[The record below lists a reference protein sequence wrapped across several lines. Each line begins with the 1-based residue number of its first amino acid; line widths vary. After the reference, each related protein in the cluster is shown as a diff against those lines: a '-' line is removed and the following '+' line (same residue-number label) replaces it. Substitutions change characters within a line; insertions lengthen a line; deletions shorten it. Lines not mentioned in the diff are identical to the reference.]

1 MRASAPVSRLL
12 RRLLGALLVAGLA
25 VAGLLAATA
34 GATTTT
40 APPAKL
46 AAVGPTDPV
55 TGFPSWYRDSL
66 GVSTTPCVD
75 GTDPLCGLAAGVMP
89 NPTQPTV
96 FPTNYPNEA
105 FYSSATATIT
115 LPGGGKAELVTG
127 LEASFSTAGRVTPG
141 QQVTFGRVRLRIDTP
156 TAGHYTITHPYGVDE
171 FDVPAG
177 GTRTIN
183 YTEDVGLGTANFTG
197 ALAARTNPFLSWDT
211 GLVTGPSGGQYLGDP
226 AVPHRVTGSALG
238 TNFFRIDGPGIGGT
252 GVGTVQTDLFTVTG
266 KVASRMGL
274 DPGTPSYTRTATG
287 GFVDVFA
294 GSAGGQVLTLT
305 GAGLSST
312 TLRGDTTGHYFG
324 RAAFT
329 GTPPAE
335 VTVSNVSDRPATTAT
350 VKLVDRV
357 VVSRADYDAT
367 ARTLTVQAASGD
379 AVVAPGLSAD
389 GYGPLDSSGHGVFT
403 AVDAPQATLQVSSGH
418 GGHGSAPVLVT
429 GGARSADQ
437 VVAVAGPDRTVTQGQ
452 VVTLDGSAS
461 LHATGLAWTQTSGTT
476 VALTGADTATA
487 SFTAPSSGGTLV
499 FRLTA
504 QGPGGPLTDDVTV
517 TVGAVAPPVANA
529 GADRT
534 VLVGD
539 AVTLD
544 ASASTGAASYTWTQ
558 TAGTTVTLAAA
569 GTARP
574 TFTMPRST
582 TPLTFRLAA
591 TGPGG
596 SATDTVVISAT
607 PDPITV
613 TTATYRSGKREWRI
627 SGTAGV
633 VAGNSVTVWLG
644 PTLGGVKV
652 GTSVVDTAGAWS
664 VRLTGSN
671 IVPGTPP
678 TVTIE
683 STRGGVRLAAP
694 VTVSK

>member
-1 MRASAPVSRLL
+1 MSRTF

-25 VAGLLAATA
+25 LAGLLSATA

-40 APPAKL
+40 APAAKL

-55 TGFPSWYRDSL
+55 TGFPSWYRDSN

-96 FPTNYPNEA
+96 FPTNYPTEA
-105 FYSSATATIT
+105 FYASATATIT
-115 LPGGGKAELVTG
+115 LPGGGKAELITG
-127 LEASFSTAGRVTPG
+127 LEASFATAGRVTPG
-141 QQVTFGRVRLRIDTP
+141 QQVTFGRIRLRIDTP
-156 TAGHYTITHPYGVDE
+156 AGGHYTVTHPFGVDE

-183 YTEDVGLGTANFTG
+183 YTEDVGLGAAGFTG

-211 GLVTGPSGGQYLGDP
+211 GLVTGPSGAQYLGDP
-226 AVPHRVTGSALG
+226 AVPHQVTGSALG
-238 TNFFRIDGPGIGGT
+238 TNFFKVEGPGLGGAGT
-252 GVGTVQTDLFTVTG
+252 GSVQTDLFTVTG
-266 KVASRMGL
+266 KVAARMGV
-274 DPGTPSYTRTATG
+274 DPGIPSYTRTSAG

-294 GSAGGQVLTLT
+294 GSVGGQVMTVS
-305 GAGLSST
+305 GAGLDST
-312 TLRGDTTGHYFG
+312 TLRGDAAGHYFG
-324 RAAFT
+324 RVAFT
-329 GTPPAE
+329 GAPPAQ

-357 VVSRADYDAT
+357 QVSRADYDAD
-367 ARTLTVQAASGD
+367 ARTLTVQAASSD
-379 AVVAPGLSAD
+379 TVDPPGMSAD
-389 GYGPLDSSGHGVFT
+389 GFGPLDSSGHGVFT
-403 AVDAPQATLQVSSGH
+403 GVDAPPATLQVSSGH
-418 GGHGSAPVLVT
+418 GGHGSAPVVVS
-429 GGARSADQ
+429 GAALSADQ

-476 VALTGADTATA
+476 VALTDAGTGTA
-487 SFTAPSSGGTLV
+487 SFTAPNQGGALV

-504 QGPGGPLTDDVTV
+504 QGPGGPVTDDVTV

-529 GADRT
+529 GPDRT

-539 AVTLD
+539 PITLD
-544 ASASTGAASYTWTQ
+544 ASASTGAATYTWTQ
-558 TAGTTVTLAAA
+558 TAGTTVTLTGA
-569 GTARP
+569 GTAQP
-574 TFTMPRST
+574 TFTMPRTS
-582 TPLTFRLAA
+582 TPLTFRVVV

-596 SATDTVVISAT
+596 SASDTVVISAT

-613 TTATYRSGKREWRI
+613 TAATYRSGKREWRI
-627 SGTAGV
+627 TGTAAIT
-633 VAGNSVTVWLG
+633 AGNSVTVWLG
-644 PTLGGVKV
+644 PSLGGVKI
-652 GTSVVDTAGAWS
+652 GTSVVDTTGAWA
-664 VRLTGSN
+664 VRLSGSN

-678 TVTIE
+678 TVSIE
-683 STRGGVRLAAP
+683 STRGGVLTAAP

>member
-12 RRLLGALLVAGLA
+12 RRILGALLVAGLA

-40 APPAKL
+40 APPAEL

-55 TGFPSWYRDSL
+55 TGFPSWYRDSNGL
-66 GVSTTPCVD
+66 STTPCVD

-105 FYSSATATIT
+105 FYASATATIT

-127 LEASFSTAGRVTPG
+127 LEAAFATTGRVTPG

-156 TAGHYTITHPYGVDE
+156 TGGHYTITHPYGVDE
-171 FDVPAG
+171 FDVAAG

-183 YTEDVGLGTANFTG
+183 YTEDVGLGTAGFAG
-197 ALAARTNPFLSWDT
+197 ALGARTNPFLSWDT
-211 GLVTGPSGGQYLGDP
+211 GLVTGLSGAQYLGDP

-238 TNFFRIDGPGIGGT
+238 TNFFKVEGPGLGT
-252 GVGTVQTDLFTVTG
+252 GSVQTDLFTVSG

-274 DPGTPSYTRTATG
+274 DPGTPSYTRTSAG

-294 GSAGGQVLTLT
+294 SGAGGQVMTVT
-305 GAGLSST
+305 GTGLNST
-312 TLRGDTTGHYFG
+312 TLRGDAAGHYFG
-324 RAAFT
+324 RVAFD
-329 GTPPAE
+329 GVQPAE
-335 VTVSNVSDRPATTAT
+335 VTVSNVSDRPATVAT
-350 VKLVDRV
+350 IKLVDRV
-357 VVSRADYDAT
+357 VVSRADYDAD
-367 ARTLTVQAASGD
+367 ARTLTVQAASSD
-379 AVVAPGLSAD
+379 AVVNPGMSAD
-389 GYGPLDSSGHGVFT
+389 GYGALDSSGHRVFT
-403 AVDAPQATLQVSSGH
+403 SVDAPPATLQVSSGA
-418 GGHGSAPVLVT
+418 GGHGSAAVVVT
-429 GGARSADQ
+429 GGALSADQ
-437 VVAVAGPDRTVTQGQ
+437 VVAVGGPDRTVTQGQ
-452 VVTLDGSAS
+452 AVVLDGSAS

-487 SFTAPSSGGTLV
+487 SFTAPNSGGALV

-504 QGPGGPLTDDVTV
+504 QGPGGPVTDDVTV

-529 GADRT
+529 GPDRT
-534 VLVGD
+534 VPVGD

-544 ASASTGAASYTWTQ
+544 GSASTGAANYTWTQ
-558 TAGTTVTLAAA
+558 TAGTPVTLAAA
-569 GTARP
+569 GTAKP

-582 TPLTFRLAA
+582 TPLTFRLDA

-596 SATDTVVISAT
+596 SATDTVVVSAT

-644 PTLGGVKV
+644 PALGGVKI